1 MYDLHCHLLPD
12 VDDGPATWE
21 ETFALARQL
30 IEEGVTTVAAT
41 PHSYGIRRNRSYDP
55 NHIKRIVEQT
65 NTRFSGQKI
74 PLTVISGTEILL
86 GENTL
91 QRLKAGQVLTYG
103 GSHTIL
109 LETSAY
115 IEPEELEQAIDSLSG
130 NSYRIVLAH
139 PEKIEAIHN
148 DPNILIPLV
157 ERGVTMQITAANLA
171 GLNGT
176 RKQYL
181 CEELIL
187 HSMGHLIASDAH
199 AATGPRAPAMQVG
212 YQAAKRLVGSRAYHL
227 IVTIPRLII
236 DERPLPDFRPR
247 KITERRVK

>member
-21 ETFALARQL
+21 ETFTLARHL
-30 IEEGVTTVAAT
+30 VGEGVTTVAAT
-41 PHSYGIRRNRSYDP
+41 PHSYGIRRNRPYDP
-55 NHIKRIVEQT
+55 AYVKQMVAQAQT
-65 NTRFSGQKI
+65 KFSEQKI
-74 PLTVISGTEILL
+74 PLTVVVGTEILL

-91 QRLKAGQVLTYG
+91 ERLKAGQVLGYG
-103 GSHTIL
+103 GSRTIL

-115 IEPEELEQAIDSLSG
+115 IEPKQLEQAVDNLYG
-130 NSYRIVLAH
+130 ADYRIVLAH
-139 PEKIEAIHN
+139 PEKIEAVHN
-148 DPNILIPLV
+148 DPNVLIPLV
-157 ERGVTMQITAANLA
+157 ERGITMQITAANLA

-187 HSMGHLIASDAH
+187 HGMGHLIASDAH
-199 AATGPRAPAMQVG
+199 TAKGPRAPAMQVG

-227 IVTIPRLII
+227 FVTIPRLILN
-236 DERPLPDFRPR
+236 EKPLPNFRA
-247 KITERRVK
+247 KQITERKV